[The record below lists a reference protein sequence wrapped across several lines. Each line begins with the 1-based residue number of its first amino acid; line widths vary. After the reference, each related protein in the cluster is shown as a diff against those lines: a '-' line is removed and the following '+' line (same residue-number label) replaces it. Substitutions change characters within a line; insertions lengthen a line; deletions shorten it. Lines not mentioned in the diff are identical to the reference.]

1 MIRRLTAAALILLP
15 TLAMPGMAL
24 AEGSTMP
31 QMDFKNPLTTDQI
44 FWMVIIL
51 VGLYLALERWALPSL
66 GGVLENRA
74 AIIARDLNAARAA
87 KTAADQAVAAL
98 NRELKSARATAQ
110 AEIAAAVAAAK
121 AEALAKAAA
130 MSARLDAQLA
140 ESEAQIN
147 AARATAMAAI
157 KPVAEET
164 TATMLARLTGQA
176 AEPAAIAERV
186 DAAIAARQA
195 A

>member
-1 MIRRLTAAALILLP
+1 MIRRLTTAAFILLP
-15 TLAMPGMAL
+15 AIAMPGMAL
-24 AEGSTMP
+24 AESSTMP

-51 VGLYLALERWALPSL
+51 VGLYLALQRWALPSV
-66 GGVLENRA
+66 GAVLENRA
-74 AIIARDLNAARAA
+74 AIIARDLAAARAA

-130 MSARLDAQLA
+130 MSAKLDAQLA

-164 TATMLARLTGQA
+164 TATMLARLTGQTT
-176 AEPAAIAERV
+176 EPATIADRV